1 MKIEASILALI
12 AFVAIFMTVLTEA
25 RLGRYGVQY
34 DESVG
39 RPSYTQGNGRTYRS
53 NGYTMN
59 SRGYLA
65 NPTRSAQIKA
75 RNAGALTNSE
85 ARSMGLKNYR
95 DEMDNQVGYVSKP
108 AKFSPG
114 EPLLCHGR
122 RGRNCGYLEYKI
134 DWRTNNDPPYSGW
147 RADHP
152 RGSLGGHRDEM
163 DNDDFVGRPGFIG
176 STFRHAV
183 NNQRPEVQRANRNG
197 IIKGLQSTFQHPG
210 DIPLTKKDAYVKTL
224 EFSSKMHQHGYGSKG
239 MGKWDEMEFD
249 EEDESVGSYDQ
260 PSHTRAQRPTRE
272 SVNNYYNNWRL

>member
-1 MKIEASILALI
+1 MKIAASILALI
-12 AFVAIFMTVLTEA
+12 AFVAMFMAVLTEA
-25 RLGRYGVQY
+25 RLGRYGSQY

-53 NGYTMN
+53 NGHTMN
-59 SRGYLA
+59 SRGYLE

-95 DEMDNQVGYVSKP
+95 DEMDNQVG
-108 AKFSPG
+108 SPG

-152 RGSLGGHRDEM
+152 RGSLGGYRDEM
-163 DNDDFVGRPGFIG
+163 DND
-176 STFRHAV
+176 
-183 NNQRPEVQRANRNG
+183 
-197 IIKGLQSTFQHPG
+197 
-210 DIPLTKKDAYVKTL
+210 
-224 EFSSKMHQHGYGSKG
+224 
-239 MGKWDEMEFD
+239 
-249 EEDESVGSYDQ
+249 ESVGGPEDDRIIAEAKQIVSEKYAKDI
-260 PSHTRAQRPTRE
+260 E
-272 SVNNYYNNWRL
+272 YFGYEFGE

>member
-1 MKIEASILALI
+1 MKIAASILALI

-95 DEMDNQVGYVSKP
+95 DEIANDESVGWYMKT
-108 AKFSPG
+108 
-114 EPLLCHGR
+114 GR
-122 RGRNCGYLEYKI
+122 RYPQKK
-134 DWRTNNDPPYSGW
+134 RTYSGS
-147 RADHP
+147 
-152 RGSLGGHRDEM
+152 GMGDEM
-163 DNDDFVGRPGFIG
+163 
-176 STFRHAV
+176 
-183 NNQRPEVQRANRNG
+183 
-197 IIKGLQSTFQHPG
+197 
-210 DIPLTKKDAYVKTL
+210 
-224 EFSSKMHQHGYGSKG
+224 
-239 MGKWDEMEFD
+239 
-249 EEDESVGSYDQ
+249 EDESVGYDR
-260 PSHTRAQRPTRE
+260 PSHTQAHSPNGQ
-272 SVNNYYNNWRL
+272 SVSNYYNNWRL